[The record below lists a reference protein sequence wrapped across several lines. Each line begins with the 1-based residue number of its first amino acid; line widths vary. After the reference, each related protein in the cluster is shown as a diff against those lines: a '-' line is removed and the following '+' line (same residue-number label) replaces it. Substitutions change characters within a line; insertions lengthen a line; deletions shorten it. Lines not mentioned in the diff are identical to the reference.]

1 MAKLSAAQLT
11 CAKHIV
17 HDAFAIAGIRVKS
30 IVNSQTQKDLPIGL
44 ASVDLSAKK
53 LADELIDRK

>member
-17 HDAFAIAGIRVKS
+17 HDAFALAGIRVKKHS
-30 IVNSQTQKDLPIGL
+30 KQSNT
-44 ASVDLSAKK
+44 KK
-53 LADELIDRK
+53 IYQ